1 MEVKYSDLPYGA
13 ARIKEQQLIVEYK
26 TLNRGNYRNNQI
38 NGLSRGKSNLSI
50 YIQVYNDYFGEEV
63 YVGGIKW

>member
-13 ARIKEQQLIVEYK
+13 ARIKEQQLTVEYK

-38 NGLSRGKSNLSI
+38 NGISFSNPNRNKYLKSS
-50 YIQVYNDYFGEEV
+50 VDYLGEEI
-63 YVGGIKW
+63 YVRGIKW

>member
-26 TLNRGNYRNNQI
+26 
-38 NGLSRGKSNLSI
+38 KK
-50 YIQVYNDYFGEEV
+50 
-63 YVGGIKW
+63 IKKK